1 MKKIN
6 KLQSCSVFRSR
17 SKVKYAVL
25 QPSVQQVILLS
36 PPFHQINTFLSPSH
50 TILFPSQFDAVMC
63 FYTTISTCL
72 FSFLRIFQFFH
83 SPSTYGVLYPLLLLD
98 VDVISFLL
106 QHNLT
111 TCFSRTRFSDLS
123 TGMCRACAKCYRAQ
137 LVLRVRQK
145 RASFLFFLALTMF
158 TLLPLPAS
166 WLLTYFLSFFHS
178 LCFFYCAS
186 FSIVPCAARAARAP
200 PSTYFSSSFFLYRNF
215 PSHFYNFLLRSFD
228 DFYPV
233 LCLLSFILT
242 ISFYLTVTVPLFL
255 CYTMVSSCRAYATI
269 KHSFSIFFPITIHP
283 CCNLSGRSIFLHR
296 FRNTFCLF
304 FFFLFIV
311 LLSFAN

>member
-1 MKKIN
+1 MEKAN
-6 KLQSCSVFRSR
+6 KLQSRSIFRSR
-17 SKVKYAVL
+17 FKVKYAVL
-25 QPSVQQVILLS
+25 RPSVQQVILLS

-50 TILFPSQFDAVMC
+50 TILFPSQFDALMC
-63 FYTTISTCL
+63 SYTTTSTCL
-72 FSFLRIFQFFH
+72 LSFLRIFQFFY
-83 SPSTYGVLYPLLLLD
+83 SPSTYGVLCPLLLLD
-98 VDVISFLL
+98 VDVTSFLL

-111 TCFSRTRFSDLS
+111 TCFSRTRFSDPS

-145 RASFLFFLALTMF
+145 RASFLFLLAPTMF

-166 WLLTYFLSFFHS
+166 WLLPYFLSFFHS
-178 LCFFYCAS
+178 LRFFYCAS

-200 PSTYFSSSFFLYRNF
+200 PSTYFSPSFFVPLQEFSISLLQLLTTILRRFLSCSLFAILYSYYFFLPNSSF
-215 PSHFYNFLLRSFD
+215 
-228 DFYPV
+228 
-233 LCLLSFILT
+233 
-242 ISFYLTVTVPLFL
+242 FL

-296 FRNTFCLF
+296 FRNTFCLS

>member
-1 MKKIN
+1 MSV
-6 KLQSCSVFRSR
+6 LSFLSCSHHVHTTSSAGFL
-17 SKVKYAVL
+17 AFNVL
-25 QPSVQQVILLS
+25 SILLS
-36 PPFHQINTFLSPSH
+36 LS
-50 TILFPSQFDAVMC
+50 
-63 FYTTISTCL
+63 
-72 FSFLRIFQFFH
+72 
-83 SPSTYGVLYPLLLLD
+83 LLLL
-98 VDVISFLL
+98 
-106 QHNLT
+106 
-111 TCFSRTRFSDLS
+111 
-123 TGMCRACAKCYRAQ
+123 
-137 LVLRVRQK
+137 
-145 RASFLFFLALTMF
+145 
-158 TLLPLPAS
+158 P
-166 WLLTYFLSFFHS
+166 
-178 LCFFYCAS
+178 AS

-255 CYTMVSSCRAYATI
+255 CYTMVSSCRAYATM
-269 KHSFSIFFPITIHP
+269 KHSFSIFFPITIRP

-304 FFFLFIV
+304 FFFLFII

>member
-25 QPSVQQVILLS
+25 RPSVQQVILLS

-50 TILFPSQFDAVMC
+50 IILFPSVWRTDVLL
-63 FYTTISTCL
+63 YNYIYLSL
-72 FSFLRIFQFFH
+72 FILKNIPVLSLTFNIRCSLSFVASRC
-83 SPSTYGVLYPLLLLD
+83 
-98 VDVISFLL
+98 DVISFLL

-166 WLLTYFLSFFHS
+166 WLLAYFLSFFHS
-178 LCFFYCAS
+178 LCSFYCAS

-255 CYTMVSSCRAYATI
+255 CYTMVSSCRAYATM
-269 KHSFSIFFPITIHP
+269 KHLFSIFFPITIRP
-283 CCNLSGRSIFLHR
+283 YCNLSGRSIFLHR
-296 FRNTFCLF
+296 FRNTFCLS